1 LAPRFLEFAPF
12 DTPHIFVFSKPT
24 PSCLKPF
31 WKPWSDS
38 SKTSHPF
45 ASKASPSYEYKTQQG
60 VAPFSPPGL
69 ASISIQC
76 QCI

>member
-1 LAPRFLEFAPF
+1 LSFQSLLQGALN
-12 DTPHIFVFSKPT
+12 VFG
-24 PSCLKPF
+24 
-31 WKPWSDS
+31 KPWSDF

-60 VAPFSPPGL
+60 VAPFSPLGL
-69 ASISIQC
+69 ASVSVQC